1 MFRYLEEVDDDYER
15 QFEGSG
21 GDDGEG
27 SGGCP
32 DDDLLCETV
41 QGKYQHSIQ
50 FSGGVFEK
58 QEVTA
63 ILNFKRRFL
72 KKSLF

>member
-1 MFRYLEEVDDDYER
+1 MFRSLEEVDDHYER

-41 QGKYQHSIQ
+41 QGKY
-50 FSGGVFEK
+50 
-58 QEVTA
+58 
-63 ILNFKRRFL
+63 
-72 KKSLF
+72 